1 MKVIKLKPKRL
12 LSLLLVVCTISS
24 LCFPSSYIVKAT
36 SYISTSQF
44 TYKDNSWSAVANTY
58 TSTSPSLTLSA
69 IQSNDGNVYFPSFAD
84 FKAGVNGTALANG
97 GSYDGTLALSQNS
110 KEVFNKAKRIFIGN
124 DYETIPANYL
134 SENTSIEE
142 ITIDTENDITLST
155 RCFSSM
161 SALKNVTIKA
171 KSITIQGSVFRNC
184 ENLENITLTGSVTF
198 TGGSGSGY
206 NFSNCPKLNMVK
218 FNNDVTF
225 KDANNF
231 TSTTFSTA
239 SSANVTFNGAITNAN
254 TVFSACNLKDLNL
267 NGSGNTLTNSFLENT
282 TITNLNVNAATTFGK
297 KALYYSEN
305 TRVITNF
312 NINGALNEA
321 LTTTFEQYA
330 IYSFSRDYSVI
341 TNFTINNKCTFGN
354 YALYH
359 VGIENLY
366 FNIDNRGDRE
376 FVSYEKE
383 GDRLGYETTVHNIFF
398 NYQNTSGATGQ
409 TMELNHFPL
418 GDDSTT
424 SLNCDSIYF
433 LHPDFKYIGGSDYNR
448 CDGEKTNVYG
458 YGGALAYDDDGNL
471 LSAYEMYQSWMKNK
485 SCNYHNYVSNADT
498 LDYEIKNTI
507 IYLGED
513 EKTVSYDFASDAN
526 ISVYATYEKDAINP
540 PVTDGSKFK
549 LSIITGSKVS
559 TNYNYRILEKND
571 SVTASTKELYAY
583 KYNGSYYTPC
593 TTSTVSLTAG
603 THEFLL
609 EVGGVKH
616 PFKIRVQKNAVQ
628 EITSIQPKTGDKL
641 NLTLGDEVTKDM
653 LIVTAKF
660 DNGKTEILT
669 DDQYEIDNPKV
680 VSAETT
686 IRISSKVSEDKT
698 VTKSFIAYGYPDQ
711 IVSFNAT
718 ATKAT
723 LPEDSILHTSDV
735 VLSSVTY
742 ANPNTPVVEQVT
754 EGFSFV
760 VNDQET
766 QEVPIKL
773 GDNKITIRYN
783 GCTMNDILTITGTEN
798 TITKVEATYTGNG
811 VYENCAIN
819 PEDVTITIY
828 KENSSAGIV
837 ITDHENITFDQY
849 QIIANQDNAVPVFY
863 KGIAAEAPI
872 TVPGLKDD
880 VSELKTIQYNG
891 DTTIGTIFNAS
902 DFYIEVS
909 LLSQKVLNSND
920 NPELLNALTFSKS
933 TLTDSLNVITVI
945 YNDTFVKSIT
955 ICGTGA
961 KTDDPVTVPPSTTPS
976 VTTPPTATPT
986 STPIIVVSPDVPND
1000 NVTNAPTTPTVP
1012 TATPVN
1018 KPTNTPTPAAKKLT
1032 KGKSYT
1038 VNNVV
1043 YKVISVS
1050 KKTAK
1055 VCIVGHKKAAKSI
1068 SVKSSVKINGYTCK
1082 VVSIQKNAFKNCSA
1096 LKGSISLAG
1105 NISYVADN
1113 AFSGCKNITSV
1124 TIGKNLTTIGSK
1136 CFYNCKK
1143 LKLVNLKSAKKL
1155 KRVGSGAFKQNASK
1169 RQFRIPSGTKNYYVK
1184 LLKGKY

>member
-1 MKVIKLKPKRL
+1 M
-12 LSLLLVVCTISS
+12 
-24 LCFPSSYIVKAT
+24 
-36 SYISTSQF
+36 
-44 TYKDNSWSAVANTY
+44 
-58 TSTSPSLTLSA
+58 
-69 IQSNDGNVYFPSFAD
+69 
-84 FKAGVNGTALANG
+84 
-97 GSYDGTLALSQNS
+97 
-110 KEVFNKAKRIFIGN
+110 
-124 DYETIPANYL
+124 
-134 SENTSIEE
+134 
-142 ITIDTENDITLST
+142 
-155 RCFSSM
+155 
-161 SALKNVTIKA
+161 
-171 KSITIQGSVFRNC
+171 
-184 ENLENITLTGSVTF
+184 
-198 TGGSGSGY
+198 
-206 NFSNCPKLNMVK
+206 
-218 FNNDVTF
+218 
-225 KDANNF
+225 
-231 TSTTFSTA
+231 
-239 SSANVTFNGAITNAN
+239 
-254 TVFSACNLKDLNL
+254 
-267 NGSGNTLTNSFLENT
+267 
-282 TITNLNVNAATTFGK
+282 
-297 KALYYSEN
+297 
-305 TRVITNF
+305 
-312 NINGALNEA
+312 
-321 LTTTFEQYA
+321 
-330 IYSFSRDYSVI
+330 
-341 TNFTINNKCTFGN
+341 
-354 YALYH
+354 
-359 VGIENLY
+359 
-366 FNIDNRGDRE
+366 
-376 FVSYEKE
+376 
-383 GDRLGYETTVHNIFF
+383 
-398 NYQNTSGATGQ
+398 
-409 TMELNHFPL
+409 
-418 GDDSTT
+418 
-424 SLNCDSIYF
+424 
-433 LHPDFKYIGGSDYNR
+433 
-448 CDGEKTNVYG
+448 
-458 YGGALAYDDDGNL
+458 
-471 LSAYEMYQSWMKNK
+471 
-485 SCNYHNYVSNADT
+485 
-498 LDYEIKNTI
+498 
-507 IYLGED
+507 
-513 EKTVSYDFASDAN
+513 
-526 ISVYATYEKDAINP
+526 
-540 PVTDGSKFK
+540 
-549 LSIITGSKVS
+549 
-559 TNYNYRILEKND
+559 
-571 SVTASTKELYAY
+571 
-583 KYNGSYYTPC
+583 
-593 TTSTVSLTAG
+593 
-603 THEFLL
+603 
-609 EVGGVKH
+609 
-616 PFKIRVQKNAVQ
+616 
-628 EITSIQPKTGDKL
+628 
-641 NLTLGDEVTKDM
+641 
-653 LIVTAKF
+653 
-660 DNGKTEILT
+660 
-669 DDQYEIDNPKV
+669 
-680 VSAETT
+680 
-686 IRISSKVSEDKT
+686 
-698 VTKSFIAYGYPDQ
+698 
-711 IVSFNAT
+711 
-718 ATKAT
+718 
-723 LPEDSILHTSDV
+723 
-735 VLSSVTY
+735 
-742 ANPNTPVVEQVT
+742 
-754 EGFSFV
+754 
-760 VNDQET
+760 
-766 QEVPIKL
+766 
-773 GDNKITIRYN
+773 
-783 GCTMNDILTITGTEN
+783 
-798 TITKVEATYTGNG
+798 
-811 VYENCAIN
+811 YENCAIN